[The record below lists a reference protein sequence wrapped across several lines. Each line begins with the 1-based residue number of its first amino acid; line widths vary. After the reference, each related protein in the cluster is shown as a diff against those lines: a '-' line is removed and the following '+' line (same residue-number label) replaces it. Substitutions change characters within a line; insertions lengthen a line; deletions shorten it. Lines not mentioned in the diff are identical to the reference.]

1 MPESGATRIRLPG
14 KHEAD
19 PSLAHGAGLTA
30 KQLQAVQDDAW
41 SDRTLWTEEEWLV
54 VRYAEALAAVPQE
67 VDDKLFA
74 ALKSRFSERQ
84 IVDLTMR
91 LALCAAWNKFN
102 DALGLDTETAFQ
114 HAFAELGVA

>member
-1 MPESGATRIRLPG
+1 MSGTSPTRIRLPE

-19 PSLAHGAGLTA
+19 PSLAHGAGLTK

-41 SDRTLWTEEEWLV
+41 
-54 VRYAEALAAVPQE
+54 
-67 VDDKLFA
+67 
-74 ALKSRFSERQ
+74 SERQ

-102 DALGLDTETAFQ
+102 DALGLDTETPFQ